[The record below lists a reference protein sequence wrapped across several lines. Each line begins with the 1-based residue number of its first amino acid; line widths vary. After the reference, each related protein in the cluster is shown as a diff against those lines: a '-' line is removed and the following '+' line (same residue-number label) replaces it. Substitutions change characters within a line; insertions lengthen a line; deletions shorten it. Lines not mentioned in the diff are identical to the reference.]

1 MKLGKIYVGLLLL
14 LFVWGKANGQQLIF
28 DQEPAST
35 SWKQVN
41 TSNFKVI
48 YSEGNDSLAIGLAKR
63 LQSWRQPISSS
74 LSAYPRKLSVVLRS
88 RTTRSNGFVALA
100 PRRSEFFTMPPQD
113 YNFAGLNAW
122 LNLLAIHEF
131 RHVVQYEKSKT
142 GFNKFLYTVLGEE
155 ALSGMSY
162 LAVPAWFWEGDA
174 VATET
179 ALTTSGRGR
188 MPEFGM
194 GFRANLLKY
203 GPYSYNKQYL
213 GSFKDFVP
221 DHYVMGYYMV
231 SHLRRKYPY
240 NPWDDIVE
248 EAFRKPYIPFTFSR
262 AIKKKTGNSLVATY
276 ENMAAENES
285 LWRNQLIDLDT
296 ISVNIVSPN
305 PKIYT
310 SYMYPQRGL
319 DGDIITLK
327 SGLGDVSQIVSL
339 KDGNVVKKEVV
350 TGFIASSGMLSAQN
364 GLVTWNE
371 FRPDIRWGARTS
383 TVIKTYNLKSGELKT
398 ITGPSRYS
406 TADLSPDATRIATVQ
421 VTETNHS
428 TLTILNA
435 DTGEV
440 LYEFPNEDN
449 GFISMPRWS
458 VDGRYITAL
467 MLTEEGKTIIQ
478 ADEAKGTVKKLLP
491 FAWKNYGNPLQYGDF
506 VLFNWDY
513 NGIDNIYALSL
524 INGEKFQ
531 VTSRPFGAFS
541 PMIDAK
547 RNRLYFND
555 YAARG
560 MRVAYTTYQPDR
572 WKPLDEVKN
581 VQSDCLISWKA
592 QEKDT
597 TLHKHVEDIDYKLDK
612 YNSFNHLLNIH
623 SWGLLWRESLLEEL
637 TVGFKSQDV
646 LSTTAI
652 SAGYAY
658 NPFERTGYVFGKV
671 SYQGL
676 FPVIDIEGRIGNRRA
691 LERYTHEGEVVE
703 SKDVWQEQHMALGIR
718 LPLNFTRSKYA
729 RTLHIESKLGYTK
742 VEGYDLPVRK
752 YTQPANGNLTS
763 LHYEMVF
770 SRLLKRSK
778 RDIHSRWGQVLRGG
792 YSHTP
797 LGGDYHGTRAFMGL
811 NLYHPGL
818 FKHHSFIIKAGYQ
831 FQDMASNY
839 RFSSGINYPKGYG
852 YLPFE
857 HFGLAS
863 LNYAL
868 PLFYPD
874 WSIGPFFYFQRL
886 QANAFH
892 EKGWGKHPELSNTLE
907 LTSSGV
913 ELSVDF
919 NFMRFKPL
927 FNVGVRC
934 FYLHERDAIGTQLV
948 IGSIGF

>member
-179 ALTTSGRGR
+179 VLTTSGRGR

-231 SHLRRKYPY
+231 SHLRRRYPY

-262 AIKKKTGNSLVATY
+262 AMRKKTGNNLVATY
-276 ENMAAENES
+276 KNMVVETEN
-285 LWRNQLIDLDT
+285 LWRAQLNNIDTSSAEILT
-296 ISVNIVSPN
+296 PRAKV
-305 PKIYT
+305 YT
-310 SYMYPQRGL
+310 QFRYPQMGL
-319 DGDIITLK
+319 DGSIIALK
-327 SGLGDVSQIVSL
+327 SGLGDISQIVSIQDEN
-339 KDGNVVKKEVV
+339 KVKTEVV
-350 TGFIASSGMLSAQN
+350 TGFMASSGMLSAQN
-364 GLVTWNE
+364 GFVAWNE
-371 FRPDIRWGARTS
+371 FWPDVRWGARTS
-383 TVIKTYNLKSGELKT
+383 TVIKVYDLHKNKLTTVTS
-398 ITGPSRYS
+398 PSRYT
-406 TADLSPDATRIATVQ
+406 TADLSPDASRIATVH
-421 VTETNHS
+421 VAEDNES
-428 TLTILNA
+428 TLT
-435 DTGEV
+435 V
-440 LYEFPNEDN
+440 LDRRSGQELLRFPNEDE

-458 VDGRYITAL
+458 EDGRFIVAL
-467 MLTEEGKTIIQ
+467 LVSGEGKTIIQ
-478 ADEAKGTVKKLLP
+478 ADVANGAIKKLLP
-491 FAWKNYGNPLQYGDF
+491 FAFENYGNPIQHGDF

-513 NGIDNIYALSL
+513 NGIDNLYALRLSS
-524 INGEKFQ
+524 GEMFQ

-541 PMIDAK
+541 PMIDSE
-547 RNRLYFND
+547 NSTLYFSD
-555 YAARG
+555 YAAHG
-560 MRVAYTTYQPDR
+560 MRIASMPYEPET
-572 WKPLDEVKN
+572 WKPLKEIDKVDA
-581 VQSDCLISWKA
+581 QYFTPWLS
-592 QEKDT
+592 QEKRSSRLINDQD
-597 TLHKHVEDIDYKLDK
+597 VDYELSNYK
-612 YNSFNHLLNIH
+612 SFNHLFNVH
-623 SWGLLWRESLLEEL
+623 SWGLLWTENLFEEL
-637 TVGFKSQDV
+637 TLGLKSQDV
-646 LSTTAI
+646 LSTMALT
-652 SAGYAY
+652 AGYAY
-658 NPFERTGYVFGKV
+658 NPFEETGRGFGRV
-671 SYQGL
+671 SYQGF
-676 FPVIDIEGRIGNRRA
+676 FPVIDLEAHLGNRSVQEQY
-691 LERYTHEGEVVE
+691 LKEGEVVKE
-703 SKDVWQEQHMALGIR
+703 RTEWQEQHVSLGMR
-718 LPLNFTRSKYA
+718 LPLNFTRSKYS
-729 RTLHIESKLGYTK
+729 RTLNLESKVGYTK
-742 VEGYDLPVRK
+742 VSGYDLPVRK
-752 YTQPANGNLTS
+752 YTQQADGNMAS
-763 LHYEMVF
+763 LHYEFVF

-818 FKHHSFIIKAGYQ
+818 FQHHSFIIKTGYQ
-831 FQDMASNY
+831 FQDLTSNY
-839 RFSSGINYPKGYG
+839 RYSSGISYPKGYG
-852 YLPFE
+852 YIPFE
-857 HFGLAS
+857 HYGLAS
-863 LNYAL
+863 FNYSL

-874 WSIGPFFYFQRL
+874 LSIGPFLYFQRL
-886 QANAFH
+886 QGNAFH
-892 EKGWGKHPELSNTLE
+892 ELGWGKIPDMANSIE

-927 FNVGVRC
+927 FNVGVRA
-934 FYLHERDAIGTQLV
+934 FYLHERESAGAQLIIGAIG
-948 IGSIGF
+948 F